1 MTAVRNLTLLVM
13 CLILIAGCGFKLRG
27 ASPVPQALQPLAVD
41 CQGGIPLEL
50 CNAVLDQL
58 ELGEVNVVDEN
69 EAAYRLVLRDFNQ
82 QRRASAIT
90 QQAAAAEY
98 DLRQSV
104 RVDVVSTDQ
113 VPLVT
118 NAQIRSSE
126 TYRYDEDNVLAKQR
140 EEREIRE
147 SLYGR
152 LAQQIIFRLAPLDQ
166 QRIDRTRAEAG
177 EQDAGE
183 GTETEAGGDS
193 Q

>member
-1 MTAVRNLTLLVM
+1 MAAVRNLTLLAL
-13 CLILIAGCGFKLRG
+13 CLLLATGCGFKLRG
-27 ASPVPQALQPLAVD
+27 ASPVPEALQPLAVE
-41 CQGGIPLEL
+41 CQNGIPDEL

-58 ELGEVNVVDEN
+58 ELGEVNVVEPDE
-69 EAAYRLVLRDFNQ
+69 ADYRLILRNFNE

-104 RVDVVSTDQ
+104 RVDVVTSDR
-113 VPLVT
+113 VPLVADT
-118 NAQIRSSE
+118 QIRSSE

-166 QRIDRTRAEAG
+166 QRIDRMRDEAR
-177 EQDAGE
+177 EQEDESDGD
-183 GTETEAGGDS
+183 GGDARE
-193 Q
+193 